1 MPVDSHIEPD
11 TNPHLTTGDAE
22 SVGGYERVD
31 HVADRIEADVIA
43 WRHDIHQYPELANR
57 ETRTAGK
64 VADHLRSLG
73 MEVRTGIAPTGV
85 VGILRG
91 GMPGDRVIAL
101 RADMDAL
108 PVEETVDVPFRSTV
122 VDDDYPGGPFPVSHA
137 CGHDVHTTMLMGAA
151 SVLAEVKADFGGT
164 VMFVFQPAEE
174 GPPMGEPFGAEAM
187 LEAGVFD
194 DPRPDAC
201 FGIHVGPL
209 PAGQFFYGSGV
220 SLGASEVVEI
230 NIHGKQVHGS
240 TPFMGL
246 DPLPVLAAI
255 DNGFAQIYRQ
265 IDMNEPFTISIGKI
279 DTVGRTNIIGERLT
293 AWGTARAAKTTVL
306 DDLNNRMKRVVENA
320 AAMHGLTADFTVHQ
334 HVPALVND
342 PDWLARLLPS
352 IERVAGADNV
362 HTLRPSMG
370 YDDVSA
376 FIEQVGGIYVFLG
389 GQNVTLTNGQLLPV
403 DPDSPTGGPVANH
416 NPGFYVLD
424 DVLKDGVRA
433 HAYVALDFLN
443 GA

>member
-11 TNPHLTTGDAE
+11 MSPHGATSGTE
-22 SVGGYERVD
+22 RTGGYERID
-31 HVADRIEADVIA
+31 RAADQIESNVVA
-43 WRHDIHQYPELANR
+43 WRHDIHQHPELANR
-57 ETRTAGK
+57 ETRTAK
-64 VADHLRSLG
+64 IVADHLRSLG
-73 MEVRTGIAPTGV
+73 LEVRTEIAPTGV

-91 GMPGDRVIAL
+91 QLPGDRVIAL

-108 PVEETVDVPFRSTV
+108 PVEETVDVPFKSTA
-122 VDDDYPGGPFPVSHA
+122 VDHDYPGGPFPVAHA
-137 CGHDVHTTMLMGAA
+137 CGHDAHTAMLMGAA

-164 VMFVFQPAEE
+164 VLFVFQPAEE
-174 GPPMGEPFGAEAM
+174 GPPLGEPFGAEAM
-187 LEAGVFD
+187 LAAGVFD

-209 PAGQFFYGSGV
+209 PAGQFFYGSGIE
-220 SLGASEVVEI
+220 LAASEVVEI

-279 DTVGRTNIIGERLT
+279 DTVGRTNIIGERIT
-293 AWGTARAAKTTVL
+293 AWGTARAAKTSVL
-306 DDLNNRMKRVVENA
+306 DDLNTRMQRVVENA
-320 AAMHGLTADFTVHQ
+320 AAMHGLTADFAVHQ

-342 PDWLARLLPS
+342 PDWLDRLLPS
-352 IERVAGADNV
+352 IERVVGAESV
-362 HTLRPSMG
+362 GTIRPSMG

-376 FIEQVGGIYVFLG
+376 FIEEVGGIYVFLG
-389 GQNVTLTNGQLLPV
+389 GQNVNLTDGELQPV
-403 DPDSPTGGPVANH
+403 DPSSATGGPVPNH

-433 HAYVALDFLN
+433 HAYVALDFLG